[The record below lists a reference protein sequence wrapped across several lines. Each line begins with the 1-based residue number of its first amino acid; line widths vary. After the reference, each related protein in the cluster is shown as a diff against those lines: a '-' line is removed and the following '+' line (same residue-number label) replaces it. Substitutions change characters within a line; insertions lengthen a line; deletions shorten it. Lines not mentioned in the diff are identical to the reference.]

1 MINVEL
7 ENSCVDACLSS
18 LTISAVVEWP
28 IEMLEVVLGDLFK
41 CLIAFFSFFVI
52 VEEDLSSFFVILE
65 DDPSCLMGGGNAATE
80 VVAWEEEEDEDEEGA
95 VGGASPCK
103 KGQDD
108 PFLQP
113 SGRAKNAQGFGP
125 PVPLVVCKTYFP
137 LLFFSAM
144 LS

>member
-18 LTISAVVEWP
+18 LTISAVVELP

-52 VEEDLSSFFVILE
+52 LE

-80 VVAWEEEEDEDEEGA
+80 VVAREEEEDEDEEGA

-103 KGQDD
+103 NGQDD